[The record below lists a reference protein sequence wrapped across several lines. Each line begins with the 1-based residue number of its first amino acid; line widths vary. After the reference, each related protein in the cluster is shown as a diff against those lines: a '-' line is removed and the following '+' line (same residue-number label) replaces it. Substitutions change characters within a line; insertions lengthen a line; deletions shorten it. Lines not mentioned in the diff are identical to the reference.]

1 MQGFFMIFYDE
12 GVRFEKGARKQVS
25 NNPFFLIRKSGMILQ
40 TELINRRISLMIFSY
55 LYLHN
60 KMTENIPK

>member
-1 MQGFFMIFYDE
+1 MQGFFMIFHDQ
-12 GVRFEKGARKQVS
+12 GVRSENGAWEQVS

-40 TELINRRISLMIFSY
+40 TELLNRRISLMIFSY